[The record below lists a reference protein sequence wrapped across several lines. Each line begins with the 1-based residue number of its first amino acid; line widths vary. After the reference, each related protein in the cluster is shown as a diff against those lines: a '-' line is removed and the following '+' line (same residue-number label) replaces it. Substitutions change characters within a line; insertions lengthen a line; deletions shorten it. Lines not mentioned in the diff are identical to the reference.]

1 MTLWRA
7 GVQSPGDDDHD
18 NDDDDSD
25 NDDHDNDDNDVYRCT
40 FSTDKSLASQEMA
53 DAVLFHMPNFHWDK

>member
-1 MTLWRA
+1 MMIMMMMIMIVT
-7 GVQSPGDDDHD
+7 S
-18 NDDDDSD
+18 
-25 NDDHDNDDNDVYRCT
+25 RCT